1 MVSIIEVLRFDAR
14 DGAWGGTVRGGG
26 RGFSDGCGMAAARRA
41 QAFGRESAE
50 SSLCIF
56 LWGFY

>member
-14 DGAWGGTVRGGG
+14 DAACGGG
-26 RGFSDGCGMAAARRA
+26 GAGISDGCGMAGRRA